1 MAPTAAQAAAT
12 HDAEVDAKAPKRVSH
27 FNAQT
32 ISVRWHED
40 ITERLDLVPTL
51 VKWAESK
58 GHLVTVNDTARG
70 QSIRIGGSLRPGAG
84 LMTKATR
91 DLIREAG
98 FTPEQLA
105 EIIANAA
112 KQKA

>member
-1 MAPTAAQAAAT
+1 MA
-12 HDAEVDAKAPKRVSH
+12 DEVAEAKPKRVSH

-58 GHLVTVNDTARG
+58 GHLVQVTDTARG

-105 EIIANAA
+105 EIIEQAA
-112 KQKA
+112 RRNTKK

>member
-1 MAPTAAQAAAT
+1 MATATQAKPTVV
-12 HDAEVDAKAPKRVSH
+12 AEAKPKRTSN
-27 FNAQT
+27 FQAQT
-32 ISVRWHED
+32 ISVRWAKD
-40 ITERLDLVPTL
+40 IVERLDLVPTL

-58 GHLVTVNDTARG
+58 GHLVQVRDTNRG

-105 EIIANAA
+105 EIIERAA
-112 KQKA
+112 KNRG

>member
-1 MAPTAAQAAAT
+1 MAQPKVVE
-12 HDAEVDAKAPKRVSH
+12 AEPEASAKRVSH
-27 FNAQT
+27 FRAQNLT
-32 ISVRWHED
+32 IRWHED
-40 ITERLDLVPTL
+40 IVERLDVVPTL

-58 GHLVTVNDTARG
+58 GHLVQVTDTVRG
-70 QSIRIGGSLRPGAG
+70 QSVRIGGSLRPGAG

-105 EIIANAA
+105 EIIERAA
-112 KQKA
+112 KNRG